1 MSFIFLIVLVFAA
14 LLAVAYFENP
24 EVERNRHINRL
35 VRESLQN
42 ERMRERRR
50 RRCYQYVRR
59 I

>member
-24 EVERNRHINRL
+24 ELVRNRNINRL